1 MVIELMMMTRRE
13 QVVFGFAGKG
23 EAILKYSM

>member
-1 MVIELMMMTRRE
+1 MVIELMLMTRRE

-23 EAILKYSM
+23 KAILKYSM